1 LNAIEYQYKFMFDKH
16 FEQIKGFLKR
26 KQSEG
31 KVSEFFHQ
39 GKTSWPMD
47 KNRNLVMA
55 QDTAVELGNPKDASL
70 AFLLWITDPEKLHHG
85 KITVIGPDLPK
96 LSGKQ
101 ASFGKIVM
109 VAGNDF
115 NEDNSFDRYREMELL
130 RYGLPLK
137 GYMMRAVSQY
147 QREWSRVSKEAI
159 DKGFSF
165 QILGGA
171 LIDKFLELQYVRAVE
186 TIFITASRQDVLELS
201 AIADEAVK
209 IIGAMNKMA
218 ADLSFDCDTCEYNE
232 VCDDVSELRNMHA
245 KLKKEAAA
253 ANA

>member
-1 LNAIEYQYKFMFDKH
+1 MFDKH
-16 FEQIKGFLKR
+16 FDEIKSFLKR
-26 KQSEG
+26 KQDEG

-39 GKTSWPMD
+39 SNTQWPMD

-55 QDTAVELGNPKDASL
+55 HETAVELGNPKDASL
-70 AFLLWITDPEKLHHG
+70 AFLFWINDPGKLQNG

-96 LSGKQ
+96 LSGKH
-101 ASFGKIVM
+101 ASFGKIVL
-109 VAGNDF
+109 VAGDDF

-130 RYGLPLK
+130 RYDIPLK
-137 GYMMRAVSQY
+137 GYMMRAASQY

-159 DKGFSF
+159 ANGFSF
-165 QILGGA
+165 KTLGGA
-171 LIDKFLELQYVRAVE
+171 LMDKFLELPYVRAIE
-186 TIFITASRQDVLELS
+186 TIFVTASREDVLELS

-232 VCDDVSELRNMHA
+232 VCDDVAELRLMHT
-245 KLKKEAAA
+245 KLKKEKA